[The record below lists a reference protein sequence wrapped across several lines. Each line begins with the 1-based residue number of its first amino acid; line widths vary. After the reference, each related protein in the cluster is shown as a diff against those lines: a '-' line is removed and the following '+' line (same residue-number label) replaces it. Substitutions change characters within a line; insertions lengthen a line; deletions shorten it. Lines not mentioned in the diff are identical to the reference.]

1 MFRKI
6 VVDFTILAVSFF
18 GAWYLLS
25 QIHFVKEEKK
35 LELSLQQEEKI
46 GLMLKKLFT
55 SEADIIDDEEVT
67 SSVNEIADLLKN
79 YLDTKKY
86 TYRITVVRTSEINA
100 FSLPGGYVVVY
111 SGLIDFCETP
121 EELAGIIAHEMGHN
135 ENHDVL
141 TRLAKNISITV
152 TLNSI
157 FGGDNSKL
165 GSMMQQVISTK
176 FDRAQEERA
185 DAFAVDL
192 MLRCGINPEYLAH
205 FFERL
210 LEQKPEIL
218 NQLDFL
224 MTHPADDKRVEAIR
238 IRAEGKYFKEAPI
251 KINWKELKERCGSL

>member
-1 MFRKI
+1 MFKKI

-18 GAWYLLS
+18 GTWYLLS
-25 QIHFVKEEKK
+25 QMQFVKEDKY
-35 LELSLQQEEKI
+35 LEISLRQEERI
-46 GLMLKKLFT
+46 GRMLKNLFT
-55 SEADIIDDEEVT
+55 ADADIIDDEMVE
-67 SSVNEIADLLKN
+67 SSVNEITSLLKN
-79 YLDTKKY
+79 FLDTGKY
-86 TYRITVVRTSEINA
+86 TYRITVVETSDINA
-100 FSLPGGYVVVY
+100 ISLPGGYMIIY

-121 EELAGIIAHEMGHN
+121 EELAGVIAHEMGHN

-141 TRLAKNISITV
+141 TRLAKNISITI

-165 GSMMQQVISTK
+165 GSILQQVVSTK
-176 FDRAQEERA
+176 FDREQEERA

-192 MLRCGINPEYLAH
+192 MLQCGINPEHLAY

-238 IRAEGKYFKEAPI
+238 TRAEGRYFKEEPVR
-251 KINWKELKERCGSL
+251 INWKELKEHCR

>member
-1 MFRKI
+1 MFKKI

-18 GAWYLLS
+18 GTWYLLS
-25 QIHFVKEEKK
+25 QMQFVNEEKNF
-35 LELSLQQEEKI
+35 EISLRQEEKI
-46 GLMLKKLFT
+46 GRTLKNLFT
-55 SEADIIDDEEVT
+55 ADSDVIDDEVVE
-67 SSVNEIADLLKN
+67 SSVNEIVTLLKN
-79 YLDTKKY
+79 YLDSGKY
-86 TYRITVVRTSEINA
+86 HYRITVVETSDINA
-100 FSLPGGYVVVY
+100 FSLPGGYMIIF

-121 EELAGIIAHEMGHN
+121 EELAGVIAHEMGHN
-135 ENHDVL
+135 ENLDVL
-141 TRLAKNISITV
+141 KRMAKNISINI

-165 GSMMQQVISTK
+165 GSMLQQVISTK

-192 MLRCGINPEYLAH
+192 MLRCGINPEHLAH

-238 IRAEGKYFKEAPI
+238 TRAEGKYFKEEPMRI
-251 KINWKELKERCGSL
+251 DWKELKEHCH

>member
-1 MFRKI
+1 MFKKI

-18 GAWYLLS
+18 GTWYLLS
-25 QIHFVKEEKK
+25 QMQFIKQDKN
-35 LELSLQQEEKI
+35 LEISVRQEEKI
-46 GLMLKKLFT
+46 GRILNNIFT
-55 SEADIIDDEEVT
+55 ADADIIDDMEVE
-67 SSVNEIADLLKN
+67 SSVNEIASLLK
-79 YLDTKKY
+79 YY
-86 TYRITVVRTSEINA
+86 TYRITVIKTSDINA
-100 FSLPGGYVVVY
+100 FSLPGGYMIIN

-121 EELAGIIAHEMGHN
+121 EELAGVIAHEMGHN

-141 TRLAKNISITV
+141 TRLAKNISITI

-165 GSMMQQVISTK
+165 GSILQQIVSTK
-176 FDRAQEERA
+176 FDRVQEERA

-192 MLRCGINPEYLAH
+192 MLQCGINPEHLAH

-224 MTHPADDKRVEAIR
+224 MTHPADDKRVDAIR
-238 IRAEGKYFKEAPI
+238 ARAEGKYFKEEPVR
-251 KINWKELKERCGSL
+251 INWKELKEHCR

>member
-18 GAWYLLS
+18 GTWYLLS
-25 QIHFVKEEKK
+25 QMQFIREDKSFEI
-35 LELSLQQEEKI
+35 SRRQEEKI
-46 GLMLKKLFT
+46 GRVLKKLFT
-55 SEADIIDDEEVT
+55 ADADIIEDAEAV
-67 SSVNEIADLLKN
+67 SAINEIAGLLRDN
-79 YLDTKKY
+79 LDSGKY
-86 TYRITVVRTSEINA
+86 TYRITLVETSEINA
-100 FSLPGGYVVVY
+100 FSLPGGYLIIY

-121 EELAGIIAHEMGHN
+121 EELAGVIAHEMGHN
-135 ENHDVL
+135 ENRDVL
-141 TRLAKNISITV
+141 RRLAKNISVTI

-157 FGGDNSKL
+157 FGGDNSQL
-165 GSMMQQVISTK
+165 GKILQQVVATK

-192 MLRCGINPEYLAH
+192 MLRCGINPENLAD

-210 LEQKPEIL
+210 MEQKPEFL

-238 IRAEGKYFKEAPI
+238 SRAEGKYFKEEPI
-251 KINWKELKERCGSL
+251 RINWKELREQCQ

>member
-1 MFRKI
+1 MFKKI
-6 VVDFTILAVSFF
+6 VVDFTILAISFF
-18 GAWYLLS
+18 GTWYLLS
-25 QIHFVKEEKK
+25 QINFVREEKK
-35 LELSLQQEEKI
+35 FEISLPQEEKI
-46 GLMLKKLFT
+46 GLMLKNLFT
-55 SEADIIDDEEVT
+55 SESDIIDDEEVET
-67 SSVNEIADLLKN
+67 SFNEITDLLGN
-79 YLDTKKY
+79 YLGSGKY

-100 FSLPGGYVVVY
+100 FSLPGGYVIVY

-141 TRLAKNISITV
+141 ARLAKNISIAV

-165 GSMMQQVISTK
+165 SSMLQQVISTK

-192 MLRCGINPEYLAH
+192 MLRCGINPDHLAN

-210 LEQKPEIL
+210 LGQKPEIL

-238 IRAEGKYFKEAPI
+238 SRAEGKYIKEEPI
-251 KINWKELKERCGSL
+251 QINWQNLKECCSSQ